1 MIPFNVPPYAGPEM
15 ECLEKA
21 AKINRKIC
29 GDREFDTQKSGKP

>member
-29 GDREFDTQKSGKP
+29 GDGEFTGL